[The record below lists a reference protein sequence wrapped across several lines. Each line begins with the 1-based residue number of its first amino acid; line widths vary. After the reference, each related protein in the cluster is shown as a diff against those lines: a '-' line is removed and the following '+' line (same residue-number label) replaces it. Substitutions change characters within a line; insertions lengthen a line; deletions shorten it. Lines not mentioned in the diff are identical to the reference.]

1 MEPYRGPSVTDSSL
15 SPTGA
20 PAEPTDTGRPI
31 VAVQG
36 LGFVGAAMSIAVA
49 SALDA
54 DGDPVFDVVGV
65 DLDDAAGSARVTALN
80 EARFPFETTD
90 PELTSA
96 LQAARSRGNLRCVT
110 DPSAYALADVVV
122 VDVPLD
128 IDWRSAT
135 PELRLQGFEA
145 AIATVGRFV
154 RPGTLV
160 LVETTVPPGTTEKIV
175 VPTLDK
181 ELRQRGI
188 DPASVLVAH
197 SYERVMP
204 GAEYFRSI
212 VSYWRVYAGHTA
224 ESAEAAEAFLTQV
237 IDTDTYPL
245 TRLANTTSSETA
257 KVLENTFRATTIAL
271 MEEWSRFAEHVGV
284 DLYEVVDAIRMR
296 PTHANMRT
304 PGFGVGGYCLTKD
317 PLFASVAA
325 TELWDTAIDF
335 PFSTAAV
342 RANDEAPIAALDR
355 VRTLVGGS
363 LEGQRLLL
371 LGVSYRQDVG
381 DTRYSP
387 SETFVRAAETA
398 GAIVT
403 AHDPLVSHWDELG
416 RDTPPQIPD
425 PSGFDAVVF
434 AVPHEEYRR
443 IDLAG
448 WLGTSRPA
456 VLDAFNVLSAAQR
469 ALLAELGCPLASI
482 GRGIITS

>member
-1 MEPYRGPSVTDSSL
+1 MNDSQQ
-15 SPTGA
+15 SPTSA
-20 PAEPTDTGRPI
+20 LADLTGVDRPI
-31 VAVQG
+31 IAVQG

-49 SALDA
+49 SATDA
-54 DGDPVFDVVGV
+54 GGDAVFGVVGV
-65 DLDDAAGSARVTALN
+65 DLDDDAGTARVAALN

-110 DPSAYALADVVV
+110 DPSVYALADVIV

-135 PELRLQGFEA
+135 PELRLRGFEA

-160 LVETTVPPGTTEKIV
+160 LVETTVPPGATEKIV

-181 ELRQRGI
+181 ELSQRGI
-188 DPASVLVAH
+188 DPDSVLVAH

-212 VSYWRVYAGHTA
+212 VSYWRVYAGHTEA
-224 ESAEAAEAFLTQV
+224 AAQAAEAFLSQV
-237 IDTDTYPL
+237 IDTETYPL

-325 TELWDTAIDF
+325 TELWDLEIEF

-342 RANDEAPIAALDR
+342 RANDQAPIAALDR

-363 LEGQRLLL
+363 LEGQHLLL
-371 LGVSYRQDVG
+371 LGISYRQDVG

-387 SETFVRAAETA
+387 SETFVRAAESA

-403 AHDPLVSHWDELG
+403 AHDPLVSHWDELE
-416 RDTPPQIPD
+416 RDTPAQIPD
-425 PSGFDAVVF
+425 PSPYDAVIF

-443 IDLAG
+443 IDLAD
-448 WLGTSRPA
+448 WLGNARPA

-469 ALLAELGCPLASI
+469 GTLAELGCPLASI
-482 GRGIITS
+482 GRGFTTT